1 MLIRAKETRFR
12 RTSQARDKSSGCIAE
27 NNKRSQAQGHEDRT
41 VGICLWQT
49 RAAHD
54 SQPDEEGDERE
65 YSANS

>member
-12 RTSQARDKSSGCIAE
+12 RTSQARYKSPGCIAE
-27 NNKRSQAQGHEDRT
+27 DNKRSQAQSHEDRT

-54 SQPDEEGDERE
+54 SQPYDKGDKGE